1 MDLEWSVGNNCPISS
16 LQMIKLWSETGKY
29 TEIDIVLIQHEP
41 EDLALRLEGNLG
53 RQIWWKYG
61 IRLGSYKRKIRVQ
74 S

>member
-53 RQIWWKYG
+53 RQI
-61 IRLGSYKRKIRVQ
+61 
-74 S
+74 